1 MTEQYRQHTIQIIDK
16 SQFVNV
22 MNILHKPGLLE
33 FSRILA
39 YFSSLKEQ
47 IRIWARGIFN
57 KFHII

>member
-1 MTEQYRQHTIQIIDK
+1 MTEYRQHNIQIIDK
-16 SQFVNV
+16 SQFVNHV
-22 MNILHKPGLLE
+22 MNTLHKPGLLE

-57 KFHII
+57 TLHII